1 MKRRN
6 FFKIAGF
13 SAGLAAFA
21 SRTSAKS
28 DPDDETMEFSG
39 ILTDTTRCLGC
50 LNCETV
56 CAEANGLPEPDYEN
70 FTNNRKTTPSQW
82 TVVNDYEVGDELISV
97 KKQCMHCFQPAC
109 ASACLT
115 KAMEKTELGPV
126 IWHENKC
133 MGCRACMISCPFEI
147 PKFEANS
154 PNPKIQKCRMCF
166 ERIQEG
172 EKPACVENCVGDA
185 LVFGKRRELI
195 DIAKTRIYAEPDKYN
210 HHIYGEREVGGTGFI
225 YLASASF
232 DQLGFNMNVG
242 NTPYPEYTRGFL
254 YSVPLI
260 LILWPVFLLGLSDSI
275 KGEKVNSIKELD
287 KTLKNNKQ

>member
-1 MKRRN
+1 
-6 FFKIAGF
+6 
-13 SAGLAAFA
+13 
-21 SRTSAKS
+21 
-28 DPDDETMEFSG
+28 
-39 ILTDTTRCLGC
+39 
-50 LNCETV
+50 
-56 CAEANGLPEPDYEN
+56 
-70 FTNNRKTTPSQW
+70 
-82 TVVNDYEVGDELISV
+82 
-97 KKQCMHCFQPAC
+97 
-109 ASACLT
+109 
-115 KAMEKTELGPV
+115 
-126 IWHENKC
+126 
-133 MGCRACMISCPFEI
+133 
-147 PKFEANS
+147 
-154 PNPKIQKCRMCF
+154 MCF